1 VWGLDD
7 GQGSITSTF
16 AGNSSYSWQLPLPL
30 HRSNDALG
38 FLWVDQSLVVPSLLA
53 STQALVG
60 RHIQNDNVHRKQLF
74 FFFFFL
80 ASRAVYGCS
89 ILGSRRRARAEPQR
103 APRHC
108 HQLYRV
114 ISTTMCNLL
123 THSSSESECSSA
135 CRPFWP
141 GKSRCSHQ
149 NWSLVGVP
157 AGLVLFTQAA

>member
-1 VWGLDD
+1 MLRSVIIKNNTSGLIPV
-7 GQGSITSTF
+7 SLTSFICGHVTLRVT
-16 AGNSSYSWQLPLPL
+16 GYLPLVPTILIYVPL
-30 HRSNDALG
+30 VHMIHIYIPMY
-38 FLWVDQSLVVPSLLA
+38 Q
-53 STQALVG
+53 
-60 RHIQNDNVHRKQLF
+60 RHISMYRTYG
-74 FFFFFL
+74 
-80 ASRAVYGCS
+80 AVCSCS
-89 ILGSRRRARAEPQR
+89 ILGSRRRAGAELQR
-103 APRHC
+103 APGHC

-141 GKSRCSHQ
+141 VKSRCSHQ